1 MSKKVEMGMAATGT
15 KVMEWIS
22 QGHTR
27 KYCMDRLQE
36 EGMSRSAANTLYYNS
51 LKELLPEPDLFTNYK
66 QNLTQQNIDRLES
79 IVESTISGNTA
90 EKAIAIKAIDTLNKM
105 CGSYGENSVTVA
117 QNKEGEQI
125 IRITFEK

>member
-66 QNLTQQNIDRLES
+66 QNLMQQNIDRLES

>member
-1 MSKKVEMGMAATGT
+1 MAATGT

-66 QNLTQQNIDRLES
+66 QNLMQQNIDRLES